1 MATTQVTKD
10 RLFTDA
16 LSYSLSRVGLSS
28 IALKKEQLTAI
39 CYLYQWKD
47 VLLWLP
53 TGFGK
58 SVCYEVLPF
67 LFNFAGSK
75 SGSIV
80 LRWTELLLGLHTYCN
95 KPSPSLIGTNSSR
108 LRRPGMSSISPFQLN
123 NEDDRFGDMSDE

>member
-1 MATTQVTKD
+1 MATAQVTKD

-16 LSYSLSRVGLSS
+16 LSYALSCVGLSS
-28 IALKKEQLTAI
+28 IVLKQEQLTAI
-39 CYLYQWKD
+39 RYLYQRKD
-47 VLLWLP
+47 IFLWLP

-80 LRWTELLLGLHTYCN
+80 
-95 KPSPSLIGTNSSR
+95 P
-108 LRRPGMSSISPFQLN
+108 
-123 NEDDRFGDMSDE
+123 